1 MSFQAYQKAAN
12 KTSNPRDVEYRLF
25 AQVTHALSEAKTLEK
40 HEFRKLIDTLDWNR
54 RVWSALAMDC
64 SNPDN
69 GLPVQ
74 TRASI
79 ISLSI
84 YVSKQSSAIVRGQ
97 GDLDDLIEINR
108 TIMQGLAGQP

>member
-1 MSFQAYQKAAN
+1 MSVQAYQRAAN
-12 KTSNPRDVEYRLF
+12 RTSSPRDVEYRLF
-25 AQVTHALSEAKTLEK
+25 AQVTHALTEAKSLER
-40 HEFRKLIDTLDWNR
+40 HQFRQLIDALDWNR
-54 RVWSALAMDC
+54 RVWSALALDC

-69 GLPVQ
+69 ALPVQ

-84 YVSKQSSAIVRGQ
+84 YVSRESSAIARGE

-108 TIMQGLAGQP
+108 TIMQGLMGQP